1 MMMMK
6 KMKKKKMM
14 MMMMMM
20 MCSSSKPV
28 TESCWYPKN
37 GSWRISISRPAPKVR
52 CKYDKSFLFIIFF
65 VGGRGGEGFVG
76 CLSVFVF
83 AGRDTGRYGKI
94 SRILGRGEGC
104 DAI

>member
-65 VGGRGGEGFVG
+65 VGGGKALLVAYLYLYLLVG
-76 CLSVFVF
+76 I
-83 AGRDTGRYGKI
+83 REDTGR
-94 SRILGRGEGC
+94 
-104 DAI
+104 